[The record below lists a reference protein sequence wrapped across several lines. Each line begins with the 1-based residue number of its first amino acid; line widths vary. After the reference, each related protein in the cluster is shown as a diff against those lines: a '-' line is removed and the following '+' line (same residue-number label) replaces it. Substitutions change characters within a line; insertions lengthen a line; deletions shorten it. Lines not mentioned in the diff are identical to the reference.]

1 VKRGRVILVLVIV
14 LGSLGWVA
22 ARAVSG
28 NLVYYVTPTE
38 VLSKGDAAFGDR
50 IRLGGLVDRGSV
62 SRVAERVRFVVSDGT
77 TRMTVVA
84 TGAVPALFRPG
95 QGVIVEGVYGSD
107 GAFHA
112 DTVLVKHAEVYR
124 PPRPGETPES
134 AKIEGAG

>member
-1 VKRGRVILVLVIV
+1 VKRGRVILVLLIV

-38 VLSKGDAAFGDR
+38 VLSRGEADVGDR

-62 SRVAERVRFVVSDGT
+62 SKLRDRIRFVVSDGT
-77 TRMTVVA
+77 SRITVVA

-95 QGVIVEGVYGSD
+95 QGVIVEGTYGTD

-124 PPRPGETPES
+124 PPQPGETPES
-134 AKIEGAG
+134 ARIEGGG

>member
-1 VKRGRVILVLVIV
+1 MKRGRVILVLLIV

-38 VLSKGDAAFGDR
+38 VLSKGDAAIGDR

-62 SRVAERVRFVVSDGT
+62 SRVSDRVRFVVSDGT

-84 TGAVPALFRPG
+84 TGTVPALFRPG

-124 PPRPGETPES
+124 PPQPGETPES

>member
-1 VKRGRVILVLVIV
+1 VKRGRVILVLLIV

-38 VLSKGDAAFGDR
+38 VLSRGEAIVGDR

-62 SRVAERVRFVVSDGT
+62 SKLSDGIRFVVSDGT

-95 QGVIVEGVYGSD
+95 QGVIVEGVYGAD

-124 PPRPGETPES
+124 PPQPGETPGS
-134 AKIEGAG
+134 ARIEGGG

>member
-1 VKRGRVILVLVIV
+1 MKRGRLLLVLAIV
-14 LGSLGWVA
+14 VGSLGWVA

-38 VLSKGDAAFGDR
+38 LVSKGDAVVGDR
-50 IRLGGLVDRGSV
+50 IRLGGLVTQGSV
-62 SRVAERVRFVVSDGT
+62 RRLPSGVRFVVSDGT
-77 TRMTVVA
+77 TRMTVAAV
-84 TGAVPALFRPG
+84 GSVPALFRSG
-95 QGVIVEGVYGSD
+95 RGVIVEGVFGSD

-124 PPRPGETPES
+124 PPAPGQTPGP